1 MQGKWDF
8 TQDLLQSNRG
18 IGILVKASCGPA
30 LQSASLWNQV
40 KPAGELCRPMKDKCD
55 LEEFCD
61 GQKPTCPEDAF
72 QQNGT
77 PCPGGYCFDG
87 SCPTLAQQCQ
97 ALWGPGE
104 ADIGGGGSLWNVC
117 DLKQTNFS
125 WSHRCPGSIRLLL
138 CL

>member
-1 MQGKWDF
+1 
-8 TQDLLQSNRG
+8 
-18 IGILVKASCGPA
+18 
-30 LQSASLWNQV
+30 
-40 KPAGELCRPMKDKCD
+40 MKDKCD

-97 ALWGPGE
+97 DLWGPGE
-104 ADIGGGGSLWNVC
+104 ADMSIGWGPACGVSITYTRLTSSGPTGARGAADSC
-117 DLKQTNFS
+117 FAFS
-125 WSHRCPGSIRLLL
+125 IPPGCNGRMYPGR
-138 CL
+138 

>member
-1 MQGKWDF
+1 
-8 TQDLLQSNRG
+8 
-18 IGILVKASCGPA
+18 
-30 LQSASLWNQV
+30 
-40 KPAGELCRPMKDKCD
+40 MKDRCD

-97 ALWGPGE
+97 DLWGPGE
-104 ADIGGGGSLWNVC
+104 AGMSIGWGRACGVSVTYTRLTSPGPQVPGLHQTPALPLASLGAAVAIC
-117 DLKQTNFS
+117 TLASK
-125 WSHRCPGSIRLLL
+125 
-138 CL
+138 